1 MQLFLC
7 KTVGNQREYVPGN
20 PATNRGN
27 TMISKIFSYIVKFII
42 HPTKAAEEIAD
53 DNLGLW
59 AGFWWIVLFCFGYS
73 ITVFIGYMLGHTP
86 ATSTLLSIPL
96 EKWYLVQ
103 TFTTIPVGL
112 AGALSYSGLAYIFC
126 KATFASQAFTLHI
139 PNVILMWIPETLLLP
154 IQHAMGINTIPWP
167 QWIEIL
173 RVFIIPFP
181 WIFFL
186 STVALSKIHKISWWK
201 SLIII
206 LVSSIPTAMIMAV
219 FIR

>member
-1 MQLFLC
+1 M
-7 KTVGNQREYVPGN
+7 
-20 PATNRGN
+20 
-27 TMISKIFSYIVKFII
+27 MIGRIFSYIGKFIVN
-42 HPTKAAEEIAD
+42 PAKAAEQIAE
-53 DNLGLW
+53 DNLGLR
-59 AGFWWIVLFCFGYS
+59 AGFWWVILFCFGYS
-73 ITVFIGYMLGHTP
+73 VTVFIGYMLGHTP
-86 ATSTLLSIPL
+86 TASTWLSIPH

-103 TFTTIPVGL
+103 TFTTIPIGL

-126 KATFASQAFTLHI
+126 RGIRGKGTFDATFASQAFTLHI
-139 PNVILMWIPETLLLP
+139 PCFIFMWIPETFLLP
-154 IQHAMGINTIPWP
+154 ISYAMNIHSMLWP

-181 WIFFL
+181 WIFFM
-186 STVALSKIHKISWWK
+186 STVALSKIHKISYWK